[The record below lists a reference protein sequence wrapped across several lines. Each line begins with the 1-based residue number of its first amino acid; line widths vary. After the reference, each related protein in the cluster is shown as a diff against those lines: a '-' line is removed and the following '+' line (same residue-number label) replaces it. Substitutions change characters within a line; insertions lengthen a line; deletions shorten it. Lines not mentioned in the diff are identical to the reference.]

1 MTLTELFNIADFTD
15 NKGMLF
21 NKDCMELFS
30 LMGGGTVDL
39 TLTDIPY
46 DRLNKNIGRENG
58 LRKLSKDNADIITFD
73 LKEFC
78 EELYRITKGTIIIFC
93 GKNQLSEVFLFFDN
107 YAKQGKGTVRQLIWK
122 KTNPSPMNGDYIY
135 LSGIENAI
143 WFKKKGGVFNAH
155 CKSNVFE
162 YPCGRSKNHP
172 TEKQHDLLKD
182 LILDNSNENQIIF
195 DPCCGSGSHCLV
207 AKENNRLF
215 IGCELTTEYFNV
227 AKSRFTIDNKEKV

>member
-21 NKDCMELFS
+21 NKNCMEL
-30 LMGGGTVDL
+30 LPLIGGGTIDL

-46 DRLNKNIGRENG
+46 NEVNRNSNG
-58 LRKLSKDNADIITFD
+58 LRKLDKGNADILTFD
-73 LKEFC
+73 LQKFLD
-78 EELYRITKGTIIIFC
+78 ELYRITKGTIIIFC
-93 GKNQLSEVFLFFDN
+93 GMEQFSLIYDYFNQ
-107 YAKQGKGTVRQLIWK
+107 YAKKHKGTVRQLIWK

-135 LSGIENAI
+135 LSGTENAV

-162 YPCGRSKNHP
+162 YPCGRSKLHP
-172 TEKQHDLLKD
+172 TMKNLALIED
-182 LILDNSNENQIIF
+182 LIKDNSNENDIVF
-195 DPCCGSGSHCLV
+195 DPCCGSGSHCLI

-227 AKSRFTIDNKEKV
+227 AKSRFTIDNKDKV